1 MVGKINALELYKTGK
16 EENLLYKRYK
26 QTLKILTVE
35 ALNNGL
41 SQFVLHIDDFKRDLY
56 AYNKRS
62 LYNIDL
68 IEKLEEFTF
77 KGLQDLFEGR
87 FVVEVR
93 TMTDCAM
100 SYYTTRIFV
109 YLLDAIENDSD
120 KSFLEKRYD
129 VLVNKYK

>member
-1 MVGKINALELYKTGK
+1 MVDKINALELYKTGK

-26 QTLKILTVE
+26 QTLKLLTVD

-56 AYNKRS
+56 EYNKRS

-68 IEKLEEFTF
+68 IERLEEFTF
-77 KGLQDLFEGR
+77 RGLKDLFEGR
-87 FVVEVR
+87 FVVDVR
-93 TMTDCAM
+93 TMTNNAM
-100 SYYTTRIFV
+100 SDYTTRVFV
-109 YLLDAIENDSD
+109 YLLDALEDDSNKD
-120 KSFLEKRYD
+120 VFEKRYE